1 MLFRS
6 IRRKFNDPREG
17 YCYIGNENLGKIA
30 IQEKVGYGFLEY
42 SQPEAV
48 EMVKGFNLMRT
59 RVLRVNEEELPFIK
73 SYLKRIEELSKSDI
87 KDATMLIPNKIIK
100 FITEQT
106 GSALEV
112 TEKMRTEEVKVLKV
126 KSQLTRKMDK
136 NVNELDDEIS
146 LMLGKMGE

>member
-1 MLFRS
+1 
-6 IRRKFNDPREG
+6 
-17 YCYIGNENLGKIA
+17 
-30 IQEKVGYGFLEY
+30 
-42 SQPEAV
+42 
-48 EMVKGFNLMRT
+48 
-59 RVLRVNEEELPFIK
+59 
-73 SYLKRIEELSKSDI
+73 
-87 KDATMLIPNKIIK
+87 MLIPNKIIK